1 MKATT
6 PNSFL
11 GKILLYSLFTMMLLS
26 TIEVSSQNF
35 SGLENK
41 QLNKLDDLGAA
52 GVSLFA
58 ERIKG
63 KIASV
68 TVTYDSE
75 RKLKLALEFTEF
87 SEHNYTLIAELKNA
101 QKLRQSEFQ
110 QIRVDLNG
118 KQSPIELE
126 FNLDENTP
134 EGTELT
140 SVFLEIRIGSKSL
153 KPIFLYHLNKNWKTE
168 INAEN
173 LIVPVAL
180 EPIGSA
186 VNLKETSHKIIIPK
200 RKPNLKYSID
210 KSKLMTFK
218 QPRLMTATRS
228 TSTVKNSIDGTWIN
242 DNKNTRGI
250 TKVIISNNG
259 KKVRVYGKCSPKDC
273 DWGIKKLSPKSN
285 STHVYWGIFD
295 SSIAKSTFM
304 FTINN
309 NKMEARHTRDYKS
322 ISRATKKS
330 IEKFTK
336 MNLFIAS
343 PIVLSVATGTTPPVP
358 EDTTPQGP
366 DNTPISLWDDLVAD
380 HDFEFPYEITN
391 VRMDIYPDKNLAS
404 GTFYYLPSAYHLR
417 WNADEGY
424 DFSMLYGTADDSSSS
439 GNVRMTGTLTPG
451 ISSKEIALIRS
462 LLESYIEGNVNYS
475 FTELKIMPISTVPA
489 ISLSSG
495 LEGQYNISSDQINV
509 TVSSSIREPI
519 DISWMTSNTDK
530 DDMQTV
536 LSAGD
541 GIKGSMTLTPASET
555 VPEQLIPVRMTLA
568 DSRTLGKFILEP
580 NKWRNENWI
589 NHTPFPLRLK
599 KVHALIIE
607 KQGTNTIPIIYT
619 WDLNNIEIPSKAKVQ
634 FDASKMPKWIE
645 TQSKTKQI
653 WLDYT
658 IVDCTECVNKTID
671 ELTDGTSGSKV
682 KHISFESFQLF
693 NETDIA
699 FLQVKARSKY
709 IDPKGTNV
717 LESDPVRIT
726 EDNKSF
732 ALGPLY
738 IPEGETPQF
747 EYFFTLVMNDGTTH
761 QSDNWLSHDEL
772 FMFIGMAKL
781 KENISSFSTAD
792 HTED

>member
-1 MKATT
+1 MNATT
-6 PNSFL
+6 LNSFS
-11 GKILLYSLFTMMLLS
+11 GKFLLYGLFTVVFLS
-26 TIEVSSQNF
+26 TLEMSAQNF

-41 QLNKLDDLGAA
+41 QLNKLDDIGAV

-63 KIASV
+63 KIESV
-68 TVTYDSE
+68 IVTYDSE

-101 QKLRQSEFQ
+101 QKLRQAEFQ
-110 QIRVDLNG
+110 QIKVDLNG

-140 SVFLEIRIGSKSL
+140 SAFLEIRIGSKSL
-153 KPIFLYHLNKNWKTE
+153 KPIFLYNLNKNWKTE

-173 LIVPVAL
+173 LIVPVSL

-186 VNLKETSHKIIIPK
+186 ANLKATSQKIIIPK

-210 KSKLMTFK
+210 KSKLVTLK
-218 QPRLMTATRS
+218 QPLLMTTTSS
-228 TSTVKNSIDGTWIN
+228 TSTVSNTIDGTWIN
-242 DNKNTRGI
+242 DNKNTKGI
-250 TKVIISNNG
+250 TKVIISNKG
-259 KKVRVYGKCSPKDC
+259 KNVQVYGKCSPKDC
-273 DWGIKKLSPKSN
+273 DWGRKRLVPKRN
-285 STHVYWGIFD
+285 SANTYWGIFD
-295 SSIAKSTFM
+295 TSIAKSTFM
-304 FTINN
+304 FTINT
-309 NKMEARHTRDYKS
+309 NKMEARHVRDYKS
-322 ISRATKKS
+322 PSRPTKRS
-330 IEKFTK
+330 VEKFTK
-336 MNLFIAS
+336 LNLFIARPMVVS
-343 PIVLSVATGTTPPVP
+343 TTGTTSPSTSQP
-358 EDTTPQGP
+358 EPEGTTPQGP

-391 VRMDIYPDKNLAS
+391 VRMDIYPDKNPAS

-417 WNADEGY
+417 WNTDEGY
-424 DFSMLYGTADDSSSS
+424 DFSMLYGTADSSSSS

-451 ISSKEIALIRS
+451 ISSKEIALIKS
-462 LLESYIEGNVNYS
+462 LLESYIEGNPNYS
-475 FTELKIMPISTVPA
+475 FTELKIMPINTVPA

-555 VPEQLIPVRMTLA
+555 VPEQLIPVRITLA

-580 NKWRNENWI
+580 NKWRNENWV
-589 NHTPFPLRLK
+589 NNTPFPLRLK

-619 WDLNNIEIPSKAKVQ
+619 WDLNNVEIPSKAKVQ
-634 FDASKMPKWIE
+634 FDASKMPKWVE

-653 WLDYT
+653 WLDYA

-693 NETDIA
+693 SDTDIA

-709 IDPKGTNV
+709 IDPKGTNI
-717 LESDPVRIT
+717 LESEPVRIT

-761 QSDNWLSHDEL
+761 QSDNWLSHEEL
-772 FMFIGMAKL
+772 FMFIGIAKL
-781 KENISSFSTAD
+781 KENISSFN
-792 HTED
+792 TED

>member
-6 PNSFL
+6 LNSFL
-11 GKILLYSLFTMMLLS
+11 EKILLYGLFTVVLF
-26 TIEVSSQNF
+26 SSIKMSAQNF

-41 QLNKLDDLGAA
+41 QLNKLDDIGAV

-63 KIASV
+63 KIESV
-68 TVTYDSE
+68 TVTLDSE
-75 RKLKLALEFTEF
+75 RTLKLALEFTEF

-101 QKLRQSEFQ
+101 QKLRQTEFQ
-110 QIRVDLNG
+110 QIKVDLNG

-140 SVFLEIRIGSKSL
+140 SAFLEIRIGSKSL
-153 KPIFLYHLNKNWKTE
+153 KPIFLYNLNKNWKTE

-186 VNLKETSHKIIIPK
+186 ANLKETSQKIIIPK
-200 RKPNLKYSID
+200 RKPDLKYSID
-210 KSKLMTFK
+210 KSKLMTLR
-218 QPRLMTATRS
+218 QPLLTATTPS
-228 TSTVKNSIDGTWIN
+228 TSTVSSAIDGTWIN
-242 DNKNTRGI
+242 DNKNTKDI
-250 TKVIISNNG
+250 TKIIISNKG
-259 KKVRVYGKCSPKDC
+259 KNVQVFGKCSPKDC
-273 DWGIKKLSPKSN
+273 DWGIKKLTPKRN
-285 STHVYWGIFD
+285 STNTYWGIFD

-309 NKMEARHTRDYKS
+309 NKMEAKHVRDYKS
-322 ISRATKKS
+322 PSRPTKRAV
-330 IEKFTK
+330 EKFTK
-336 MNLFIAS
+336 LNLFIAR
-343 PIVLSVATGTTPPVP
+343 PILVSTTGTTSPSTSQPEP

-391 VRMDIYPDKNLAS
+391 VRMDIYPDKNPAS

-417 WNADEGY
+417 WNEDEGY
-424 DFSMLYGTADDSSSS
+424 DFSMLYGTADPSSSS

-451 ISSKEIALIRS
+451 ISSKEIALIKS
-462 LLESYIEGNVNYS
+462 LLESYIEGNPNYS
-475 FTELKIMPISTVPA
+475 FTELKIMPINTTPA

-495 LEGQYNISSDQINV
+495 LEGHYNISSDQINV

-555 VPEQLIPVRMTLA
+555 VPEQLIPVRITLA
-568 DSRTLGKFILEP
+568 DSRTLGKFILES
-580 NKWRNENWI
+580 NKWRNENWV
-589 NHTPFPLRLK
+589 NNTPFPLRLK

-607 KQGTNTIPIIYT
+607 KQDGNTIPIIYS
-619 WDLNNIEIPSKAKVQ
+619 WDLNNVEIPSKAKVQ
-634 FDASKMPKWIE
+634 FDASKMPKWLE

-671 ELTDGTSGSKV
+671 ALTDGTSGSKV
-682 KHISFESFQLF
+682 KQVSFESFQLF
-693 NETDIA
+693 SETDIA

-709 IDPKGTNV
+709 IDPKGTKV
-717 LESDPVRIT
+717 LESDPIRIT

-732 ALGPLY
+732 TLGPFY

-761 QSDNWLSHDEL
+761 QSDKWLSHQEL
-772 FMFIGMAKL
+772 FMYIGMAKL
-781 KENISSFSTAD
+781 KENISSFN
-792 HTED
+792 TED